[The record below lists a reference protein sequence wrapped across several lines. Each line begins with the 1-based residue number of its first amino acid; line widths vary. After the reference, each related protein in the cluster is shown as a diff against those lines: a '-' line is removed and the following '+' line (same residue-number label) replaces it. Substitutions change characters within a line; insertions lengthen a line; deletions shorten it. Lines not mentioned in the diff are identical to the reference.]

1 MSTTIDEKFEK
12 LIAEK
17 KAASE
22 EKEVV
27 AESVEVSEDAATGN
41 TAITSGA
48 VPQQKSDLKND
59 AVEVASSNSKD
70 KPEGDANVGKRAAA
84 PVAVEKDK
92 TLKMKPSGASSK
104 MPGALS
110 AKIFDDVE
118 KKEGEVIAEEPAK
131 ETKEEEVKED
141 ISAVLA
147 GADLS
152 EEFQERAKTVFEAA
166 VEAKVTEKVDALKE
180 QAAGKFTEEIESI
193 KEEFA
198 GRVEN
203 FLSYAAEE
211 WLKENELAVEK
222 GLRAEV
228 TEAFMEGLKKLFIE
242 SNINVPEEKLDVA
255 AQMSEKLDEMETRLN
270 EQVQKNIEL
279 HEAVGAYRKN
289 EILTELARGLE
300 SEVQKDKFT
309 SLAEAVEFK
318 TEESYREKLG
328 QIKESYFGTP
338 KVETKTEVASEE
350 SAPEAD
356 KQLETVSESMQ
367 AYVEALAKRI

>member
-1 MSTTIDEKFEK
+1 MATIDEKFEK

-17 KAASE
+17 KATEA
-22 EKEVV
+22 V
-27 AESVEVSEDAATGN
+27 AEEVSDPKTEVSEDAATGY

-84 PVAVEKDK
+84 PVGVEKDK

-118 KKEGEVIAEEPAK
+118 VEGEAVTENN
-131 ETKEEEVKED
+131 ED
-141 ISAVLA
+141 ITAVLA

-152 EEFQERAKTVFEAA
+152 EEFQEKAKTVFEAA
-166 VEAKVTEKVDALKE
+166 VDARVTAKIDSLKE
-180 QAAGKFTEEIESI
+180 QAATKFVEEIETI
-193 KEEFA
+193 KDEFA
-198 GRVEN
+198 SRVEN

-211 WLKENELAVEK
+211 WLKENELAVES
-222 GLRAEV
+222 GLRTEV
-228 TEAFMEGLKKLFIE
+228 TEAFMEGLRKLFIE
-242 SNINVPEEKLDVA
+242 SNINVPDDKLDLA
-255 AQMSEKLDEMETRLN
+255 AEMSEKIDDMEDRLN
-270 EQVQKNIEL
+270 EQVKKNVEL
-279 HEAVGAYRKN
+279 HEVVGTYRKH
-289 EILTELARGLE
+289 EILSELTRGLAE
-300 SEVQKDKFT
+300 TQKDKFK
-309 SLAEAVEFK
+309 SLADAVEFK
-318 TEESYREKLG
+318 SDESYREKLG
-328 QIKESYFGTP
+328 QIKESYFGSP
-338 KVETKTEVASEE
+338 KAETVTEVASEE
-350 SAPEAD
+350 SAPEAE